1 MGLLKFLN
9 KFAWLIIAASVLN
22 AVWGSRVEA
31 QEAEEIVIGFKVQR
45 LIEQD
50 IFALYDGN
58 SVFLPVTEIFG
69 LLELNID
76 TDFSRR
82 RYSGFII
89 SKKERFE
96 IDLIGSVGRFQGRS
110 ISLSTEDYVIMP
122 GELYLRLG
130 LFEQL
135 FGLEMEFS
143 FSDLQVTLKLNE
155 EFPSFKRLKRRKK
168 HERLMT
174 QKIALKDIKYVKR
187 KREYFGGGV
196 ADWSISASPYGGGG
210 QYYNLALGGMLM
222 GGDLTVSGGGNSITG
237 FDENQLGYKWHY
249 YLGENNYLSQ
259 VELGDVYSS
268 GLLARHLN
276 GGFLTNRP
284 QTQRKFFQTI
294 NLSGQLEEGWEVE
307 LYINN
312 QLIDFTQTDYTGEYN
327 FNIEINYGTTDIT
340 LKMYGPSGEILTERR
355 HVGIP
360 YNLIPEKRFE
370 YYIASGLSDVNN
382 EKNNYTQTS
391 GFYGITN
398 TLTAGISSDI
408 PMSAADGEKPMVSG
422 ELTGQFTGNM
432 TTNISIAPG
441 YAAGIGL
448 NYIQP
453 SLINVDCGYTRYFD
467 NRFRNRLGQIERLSF
482 SVSSPLKIG
491 HRYYSLRYSAQWNRF
506 PLYNSINMN
515 YGFNTSLLGLYL
527 NYMGRSKISIYPDRT
542 VNNISSQFF
551 VSPKFIRW
559 LRPQFRISYDHD
571 IKRLEQYGIQINKR
585 MFKSGQLSFSF
596 ERSEFARSST
606 FMLTFRLLSS
616 FADFSSRAIHSGNIS
631 TVTQTQRG
639 SMLYDKEAGRLR
651 FTRRNGVGYGSAVVR
666 PFLDLNYNGILD
678 QNEKL
683 IPGLK
688 AKIRGGREIRK
699 GKEKRYYYEGL
710 RAYDQYLV
718 EIDPYSLDNPLLIP
732 AHDNYE
738 INCNPNIV
746 TAIDVPL
753 VTASQISGKIVR
765 RIDGVETGQ
774 GGITLN
780 LLNLSKESVTEITT
794 FSNGEFYY
802 LGLVPGLYRAYIGL
816 EQLERYGYVSQ
827 PNEIEFLVEPVEGG
841 TSIENINFAI
851 IPKN

>member
-1 MGLLKFLN
+1 MVLKLLNRSKL
-9 KFAWLIIAASVLN
+9 LVIAALILQV
-22 AVWGSRVEA
+22 VFGSRVEA
-31 QEAEEIVIGFKVQR
+31 QEPEEIVVGFKVQR

-50 IFALYDGN
+50 IFALYGRS
-58 SVFLPVTEIFG
+58 SVYLPVIEIFG
-69 LLELNID
+69 LLDLNIE

-82 RYSGFII
+82 RYRGFII
-89 SKKERFE
+89 SKKDRFE
-96 IDLIGSVGRFQGRS
+96 IDLIGSVGKFGGRS
-110 ISLSTEDYVIMP
+110 VNLSTADYVITP
-122 GELYLRLG
+122 GELYLRLE

-143 FSDLQVTLKLNE
+143 FSELQVNLKLNE

-174 QKIALKDIKYVKR
+174 RRIALKDIKPLKR

-196 ADWSISASPYGGGG
+196 ADWSLSASPYGNGG

-222 GGDLTVSGGGNSITG
+222 GGDFSVSGGGNSITG
-237 FDENQLGYKWHY
+237 FDENQMGYKWHY
-249 YLGENNYLSQ
+249 YLGKNHYLSQ
-259 VELGDVYSS
+259 IELGDIYTS
-268 GLLARHLN
+268 GLLARQLK
-276 GGFLTNRP
+276 GGLFTNRP

-312 QLIDFTQTDYTGEYN
+312 QLTDFTYTDYSGEYN

-340 LKMYGPSGEILTERR
+340 LKMYGPNGEIMTKRK

-360 YNLIPEKRFE
+360 YNLIPGKNFE
-370 YYIASGLSDVNN
+370 YYIASGLSDVDNK
-382 EKNNYTQTS
+382 EKKYIQS
-391 GFYGITN
+391 SSFYGITN

-408 PMSAADGEKPMVSG
+408 PIGAADGERPIVSG
-422 ELTGQFTGNM
+422 ELTGQISGNM
-432 TTNISIAPG
+432 TANASLAPG
-441 YAAGIGL
+441 YASSIGL

-453 SLINVDCGYTRYFD
+453 TLINIDCGYTRFVK
-467 NRFRNRLGQIERLSF
+467 NRFRNKLGQIDRLSF
-482 SVSSPLKIG
+482 SASSPLKIG
-491 HRYYSLRYSAQWNRF
+491 QRYYSLRYSARWNRF
-506 PLYNSINMN
+506 PLYSSINMN
-515 YGFNTSLLGLYL
+515 YGFNTSLLGFYY

-542 VNNISSQFF
+542 NSNISSHFF
-551 VSPKFIRW
+551 VSPRFIRW
-559 LRPQFRISYDHD
+559 LRPQLRISYDHK
-571 IKRLEQYGIQINKR
+571 INRLERYGIQINKR
-585 MFKSGQLSFSF
+585 MFKSGQLSISF
-596 ERSEFARSST
+596 DRNEIARSST
-606 FMLTFRLLSS
+606 FMLTFTLLSS
-616 FADFSSRAIHSGNIS
+616 FADFSSRVIHSGNIS
-631 TVTQTQRG
+631 SVTQTQKG
-639 SMLYDKEAGRLR
+639 SVLFDKEARRLR

-688 AKIRGGREIRK
+688 AKIQGGRESRR

-718 EIDPYSLDNPLLIP
+718 EIDLYSLDNPLLVP

-753 VTASQISGKIVR
+753 VTASEISGMIVR

-780 LLNLSKESVTEITT
+780 LINLSKESVTEITT

-802 LGLVPGLYRAYIGL
+802 LGLVPGLYRAYIDL
-816 EQLERYGYVSQ
+816 EQLERYGYVSR

-851 IPKN
+851 VPEK